1 MFSVAKIS
9 FYKAVELKNVSLQQL
24 CSDYI
29 DKDIPVI
36 MWATIDMKPW
46 YNGDHWYYNG
56 KENSMDST

>member
-1 MFSVAKIS
+1 M
-9 FYKAVELKNVSLQQL
+9 
-24 CSDYI
+24 SDYI

-56 KENSMDST
+56 KKIQWIAPEHCLLLVGYDDEHYIF